1 MARIEYE
8 EKIQKS
14 LLVLYFRGST
24 IQSICREYGIPRYEF
39 HKWMKL
45 HDADKLE
52 TKEVKTFL
60 QIRELKQQK
69 NKLEEEI
76 LFLNEAINLWKV
88 LERDDFKN

>member
-1 MARIEYE
+1 M
-8 EKIQKS
+8 EKKFKKAYWFYT
-14 LLVLYFRGST
+14 LGST
-24 IQSICREYGIPRYEF
+24 IDSICKEYGIPRYEF

-52 TKEVKTFL
+52 TKEVKTLL

-76 LFLNEAINLWKV
+76 LFLNEAINL
-88 LERDDFKN
+88 LESP

>member
-14 LLVLYFRGST
+14 LLVLYFRRST

-76 LFLNEAINLWKV
+76 LFLNEAINL
-88 LERDDFKN
+88 LESP

>member
-1 MARIEYE
+1 MARIEYGE
-8 EKIQKS
+8 EIQKS
-14 LLVLYFRGST
+14 LLVLYSRGST
-24 IQSICREYGIPRYEF
+24 IDSICKEYGIPRYEF

-69 NKLEEEI
+69 NKIEEEI
-76 LFLNEAINLWKV
+76 LFLNEAINL
-88 LERDDFKN
+88 LESP

>member
-24 IQSICREYGIPRYEF
+24 IDSICKEYGIPRYEF

-76 LFLNEAINLWKV
+76 MFLNEAINL
-88 LERDDFKN
+88 LESP

>member
-39 HKWMKL
+39 YKWMKL
-45 HDADKLE
+45 HDADKL
-52 TKEVKTFL
+52 
-60 QIRELKQQK
+60 
-69 NKLEEEI
+69 
-76 LFLNEAINLWKV
+76 
-88 LERDDFKN
+88 

>member
-1 MARIEYE
+1 MARIEYGE
-8 EKIQKS
+8 EIQKS
-14 LLVLYFRGST
+14 LLVLYSRGST
-24 IQSICREYGIPRYEF
+24 IQSICKEYGIPRYEF

-76 LFLNEAINLWKV
+76 LFLNEAINL
-88 LERDDFKN
+88 LESP

>member
-1 MARIEYE
+1 MIGMARIEYE

-76 LFLNEAINLWKV
+76 LFLNEAINL
-88 LERDDFKN
+88 LESP

>member
-1 MARIEYE
+1 
-8 EKIQKS
+8 
-14 LLVLYFRGST
+14 
-24 IQSICREYGIPRYEF
+24 SICKEYGIPRYEF

-52 TKEVKTFL
+52 TKEVETFL

-76 LFLNEAINLWKV
+76 LFLNEAINL
-88 LERDDFKN
+88 LESP

>member
-14 LLVLYFRGST
+14 LLVLYFRGFT

-76 LFLNEAINLWKV
+76 MFLNEAINL
-88 LERDDFKN
+88 LESP

>member
-1 MARIEYE
+1 MARIEYGE
-8 EKIQKS
+8 EIQKS
-14 LLVLYFRGST
+14 LLVLYSRGST
-24 IQSICREYGIPRYEF
+24 IDSICKEYGIPRYEF

-69 NKLEEEI
+69 KQI
-76 LFLNEAINLWKV
+76 RR
-88 LERDDFKN
+88 RDFIFK

>member
-1 MARIEYE
+1 MARIEYGE
-8 EKIQKS
+8 EIQKS
-14 LLVLYFRGST
+14 LLVLYSRGST
-24 IQSICREYGIPRYEF
+24 IDSICKEYGILRYEF

-76 LFLNEAINLWKV
+76 LFLNEAINL
-88 LERDDFKN
+88 LESP

>member
-1 MARIEYE
+1 MARIEYGE
-8 EKIQKS
+8 EIQKS
-14 LLVLYFRGST
+14 LLVLYSRGFT
-24 IQSICREYGIPRYEF
+24 IDSICREYGIPRYEF

-76 LFLNEAINLWKV
+76 LFLNEAINL
-88 LERDDFKN
+88 LESP

>member
-1 MARIEYE
+1 
-8 EKIQKS
+8 
-14 LLVLYFRGST
+14 
-24 IQSICREYGIPRYEF
+24 IPRYEF

-60 QIRELKQQK
+60 QVRELKQQK

-76 LFLNEAINLWKV
+76 LFLNEAINL
-88 LERDDFKN
+88 LESP

>member
-1 MARIEYE
+1 MARIEYGE
-8 EKIQKS
+8 EIQKS
-14 LLVLYFRGST
+14 LLVLYSRGST
-24 IQSICREYGIPRYEF
+24 IDSICKEYGIPRYEF

-76 LFLNEAINLWKV
+76 LFLNEAIN
-88 LERDDFKN
+88 

>member
-60 QIRELKQQK
+60 QIRELKLQK

-76 LFLNEAINLWKV
+76 LFLNEAINL
-88 LERDDFKN
+88 LESP

>member
-1 MARIEYE
+1 
-8 EKIQKS
+8 
-14 LLVLYFRGST
+14 T
-24 IQSICREYGIPRYEF
+24 IDSICKEYGIPRYEF

-52 TKEVKTFL
+52 TFL

-76 LFLNEAINLWKV
+76 LFLNEAINL
-88 LERDDFKN
+88 LESP

>member
-1 MARIEYE
+1 
-8 EKIQKS
+8 
-14 LLVLYFRGST
+14 T
-24 IQSICREYGIPRYEF
+24 IQSICKEYGIPRYEF

-52 TKEVKTFL
+52 TKEVETFL

-76 LFLNEAINLWKV
+76 LFLNEAINL
-88 LERDDFKN
+88 LESP

>member
-1 MARIEYE
+1 MARIEYGE
-8 EKIQKS
+8 EIQKS
-14 LLVLYFRGST
+14 LLVLYSRGST
-24 IQSICREYGIPRYEF
+24 IDSICKEYGIPRYEF

-69 NKLEEEI
+69 KKLEEEI
-76 LFLNEAINLWKV
+76 LFLNEAINL
-88 LERDDFKN
+88 LESP

>member
-1 MARIEYE
+1 MARIEYGE
-8 EKIQKS
+8 EIQKS

-60 QIRELKQQK
+60 QVRELKQQK

-76 LFLNEAINLWKV
+76 MFLNEAINL
-88 LERDDFKN
+88 LESP

>member
-60 QIRELKQQK
+60 QVRELKQQK

-76 LFLNEAINLWKV
+76 LFLNEAINL
-88 LERDDFKN
+88 LE

>member
-1 MARIEYE
+1 
-8 EKIQKS
+8 
-14 LLVLYFRGST
+14 
-24 IQSICREYGIPRYEF
+24 QSICKEYGIPRYEF

-52 TKEVKTFL
+52 TKEVETFL

-76 LFLNEAINLWKV
+76 LFLNEAINL
-88 LERDDFKN
+88 LESP

>member
-69 NKLEEEI
+69 KKLEEEI
-76 LFLNEAINLWKV
+76 MFLNEAINL
-88 LERDDFKN
+88 LESP

>member
-1 MARIEYE
+1 MARIEYGE
-8 EKIQKS
+8 EIQKS
-14 LLVLYFRGST
+14 LLVLYSRGST

-39 HKWMKL
+39 YKWMKL

-76 LFLNEAINLWKV
+76 LFLNEAINL
-88 LERDDFKN
+88 LESP

>member
-1 MARIEYE
+1 MARIEYGE
-8 EKIQKS
+8 EIQKS
-14 LLVLYFRGST
+14 LLVLYSRGST

-60 QIRELKQQK
+60 QVRE
-69 NKLEEEI
+69 
-76 LFLNEAINLWKV
+76 
-88 LERDDFKN
+88 

>member
-1 MARIEYE
+1 EYGE
-8 EKIQKS
+8 EIQKS
-14 LLVLYFRGST
+14 LLVLYSRGST
-24 IQSICREYGIPRYEF
+24 IQSICKEYGIPRYEF

-52 TKEVKTFL
+52 TKEVETFL

-76 LFLNEAINLWKV
+76 LFLNEAINL
-88 LERDDFKN
+88 LESP

>member
-1 MARIEYE
+1 MARIEYGE
-8 EKIQKS
+8 EIQKS
-14 LLVLYFRGST
+14 LLVLYSRGST

-60 QIRELKQQK
+60 QVRELKQQK

-76 LFLNEAINLWKV
+76 LFLNEAINL
-88 LERDDFKN
+88 LESP

>member
-1 MARIEYE
+1 MARIEYGE
-8 EKIQKS
+8 EIQKS

-60 QIRELKQQK
+60 QVRELKQQK

-76 LFLNEAINLWKV
+76 LFLNE
-88 LERDDFKN
+88 

>member
-52 TKEVKTFL
+52 TKEVETFL

-76 LFLNEAINLWKV
+76 LFLNEAINL
-88 LERDDFKN
+88 LESP

>member
-1 MARIEYE
+1 
-8 EKIQKS
+8 
-14 LLVLYFRGST
+14 
-24 IQSICREYGIPRYEF
+24 
-39 HKWMKL
+39 WMKL

-76 LFLNEAINLWKV
+76 LFLNEAINL
-88 LERDDFKN
+88 LESP

>member
-1 MARIEYE
+1 MARIEYGE
-8 EKIQKS
+8 EIQKS
-14 LLVLYFRGST
+14 LLVLYSKGST
-24 IQSICREYGIPRYEF
+24 IDSICKEYGIPRYEF

-52 TKEVKTFL
+52 TKEMETFL

-76 LFLNEAINLWKV
+76 LFLNEAINL
-88 LERDDFKN
+88 LESP

>member
-1 MARIEYE
+1 MARIEYGE
-8 EKIQKS
+8 EIQKS
-14 LLVLYFRGST
+14 LLVLYSRGST
-24 IQSICREYGIPRYEF
+24 IDSICKEYGIPRYEF

-76 LFLNEAINLWKV
+76 LFLNEA
-88 LERDDFKN
+88 

>member
-76 LFLNEAINLWKV
+76 LFLNEAIKL
-88 LERDDFKN
+88 LESP

>member
-1 MARIEYE
+1 MARIEYGE
-8 EKIQKS
+8 EIQKS
-14 LLVLYFRGST
+14 LLVLYSRGST
-24 IQSICREYGIPRYEF
+24 IDSICKEYGIPRYEF

-52 TKEVKTFL
+52 TKEVETFL

-76 LFLNEAINLWKV
+76 LFLNEAINL
-88 LERDDFKN
+88 LESPLEG